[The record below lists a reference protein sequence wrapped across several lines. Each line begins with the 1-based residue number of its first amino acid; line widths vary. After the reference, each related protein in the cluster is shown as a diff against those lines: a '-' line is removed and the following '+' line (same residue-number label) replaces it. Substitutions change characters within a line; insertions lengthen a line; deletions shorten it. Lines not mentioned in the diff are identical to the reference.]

1 MVWTEKLIGTALK
14 CLPTLSKLVPERHIK
29 NIKARVNDHNL
40 FASLGAN
47 DDLLR
52 VLRIAW
58 VEAALEVDG
67 SVLTACKSLEGD
79 GQATAIDTFSSIFKT
94 KLIEI
99 RASAFDRRKS
109 TEESPIDDHF
119 ERVLLNAPATLVGKG
134 SESAD
139 PLTRDFGKIA
149 AAIVGCQPSD
159 VPELYF
165 QSAEAGIFTRFATV
179 KQTFGDLVF
188 LVFVETIQTPNKYP
202 QAGAAFQMALSSL
215 GVELGRQCLMTL
227 EGLDER
233 IDQLLDRIDG
243 LPSAGGLQSWLDDIE
258 TDCAKRLELIGAEV
272 REVGTKVDKGISAAS
287 EQSAQTQEALAQ
299 ILEVLKRQKNG
310 GDSPASD
317 EAILALAK
325 PLFPD
330 LLLNRSQAYKELE
343 FAVSVL
349 EEIRATGTTAH
360 YRDRL
365 VNDTMAGVRESTE
378 AGELVRGAEI
388 IDQSLASLDK
398 QEADTRE
405 SIKRQRSELLDVSI
419 KQHTLLRD
427 SQRVADDVVKLMSLD
442 NPNAPVLS
450 KAFTKEMDAYFRKG
464 EVNGSNFPLEVAVEL
479 SRKWVDQSTDDQ
491 ALGEALL
498 WLGKSLAVLG
508 ERASHENLL
517 RQAERVFRQA
527 VKVSG
532 ASRTATYANAQN
544 GLAGVLLALGTRNRS
559 ADMLHEAVE
568 RFNIPLQFFS
578 EVGDVVSVA
587 IVKSNLGAALRLSGQ
602 RDGGVAR
609 LRQAVSY
616 LQEALLEPAFS
627 RRWQEWGTAQ
637 SNLGNALR
645 VLGEREHKI
654 PLLQQSVQAFRSA
667 LLERTQSSSL
677 NWGITQNDLG
687 NALLVLG
694 EHTDDL
700 EFFHQAAEA
709 YNAALTK
716 ISREQVP
723 LEWANTH
730 HNLANLYYQLAMR
743 DGDSEW
749 LTKALAAATA
759 ALEERTRQIVPL
771 AWARTLN
778 SQANAL
784 RELGDRNDDPM
795 LIEHAIEAYKNSL
808 EEHTRERLPRDWA
821 MTKHNLGAAYATL
834 ASFGPG
840 NENLNYAIE
849 AYQEALLVR
858 TSDSDPVAWSRTT
871 VCLGDTFFDL
881 AVSSRAMRYMKL
893 ALESYRRALPHLSS
907 SMKARVQTTISEGER
922 ILAENAS
929 SAG

>member
-1 MVWTEKLIGTALK
+1 MVWTEKLIGTVVK
-14 CLPTLSKLVPERHIK
+14 GLPTLIKLMPEWRKK
-29 NIKARVNDHNL
+29 NVAARLNDYNL

-58 VEAALEVDG
+58 IQAALEVNK
-67 SVLTACKSLEGD
+67 SVLTACKSFEGD
-79 GQATAIDTFSSIFKT
+79 GQTTVIETFSDLFKA
-94 KLIEI
+94 KLIEL
-99 RASAFDRRKS
+99 RAVTFDRGKNLEGS
-109 TEESPIDDHF
+109 LIDDHF
-119 ERVLLNAPATLVGKG
+119 ELVLLNAPTTQVGKG

-149 AAIVGCQPSD
+149 AAIVGCQASD
-159 VPELYF
+159 VPALYT
-165 QSAEAGIFTRFATV
+165 QIAAAGIFTRLSTV
-179 KQTFGDLVF
+179 QQTFGDLVF
-188 LVFVETIQTPNKYP
+188 LVFVETIQAPNKYP
-202 QAGAAFQMALSSL
+202 EAGKAFQMTVSSL
-215 GVELGRQCLMTL
+215 GVKLGRQCLKTL
-227 EGLDER
+227 EGIDER
-233 IDQLLDRIDG
+233 VDQMLDRLDD
-243 LPSAGGLQSWLDDIE
+243 LPSAGGLQTWLEDVE
-258 TDCAKRLELIGAEV
+258 TGCVQRLESISAEV
-272 REVGTKVDKGISAAS
+272 REVGSKVDMGISVAS

-299 ILEVLKRQKNG
+299 ILEALKLQHTG
-310 GDSPASD
+310 GGIPASD

-365 VNDTMAGVRESTE
+365 VNDTMAGLRESIE
-378 AGELVRGAEI
+378 AGELAQGAVAIEEA
-388 IDQSLASLDK
+388 LASLDK

-405 SIKRQRSELLDVSI
+405 SIKRQRAELLDASI

-427 SQRVADDVVKLMSLD
+427 PQRVAEDVVKLISLD

-450 KAFTKEMDAYFRKG
+450 EAFMKETDAYFKKG
-464 EVNGSNFPLEVAVEL
+464 EAHGSNFPLEVAVEL
-479 SRKWVDQSTDDQ
+479 SRKWVDQSADDQ

-508 ERASHENLL
+508 ERAPHDSLL
-517 RQAERVFRQA
+517 RQAEGVFRRA
-527 VKVSG
+527 VKISS

-544 GLAGVLLALGTRNRS
+544 GLAGVLLALGARHRS
-559 ADMLHEAVE
+559 ADFLHEAVD
-568 RFNIPLQFFS
+568 RFNTPLQFFS
-578 EVGDVVSVA
+578 EVGDVATVA
-587 IVKSNLGAALRLSGQ
+587 IIKSNLGAALRLSGQ

-616 LQEALLEPAFS
+616 LQEALLEPALS
-627 RRWQEWGTAQ
+627 RRPQEWGTAQ

-645 VLGEREHKI
+645 VLGEREHNI

-667 LLERTQSSSL
+667 LLERMQSSSL
-677 NWGITQNDLG
+677 NWGITQNDLA
-687 NALLVLG
+687 NTLLALG

-700 EFFHQAAEA
+700 DFFHQAAEA

-749 LTKALAAATA
+749 LTKALAAAMA
-759 ALEERTRQIVPL
+759 ALEERTRQLVPL

-778 SQANAL
+778 TQANAL
-784 RELGDRNDDPM
+784 RELGDRNDDPR
-795 LIEHAIEAYKNSL
+795 LIEHAIGAYKNSL

-821 MTKHNLGAAYATL
+821 MIKHNLGNAFVTL
-834 ASFGPG
+834 ASFGSS
-840 NENLNYAIE
+840 NENLNYAIK
-849 AYQEALLVR
+849 AYQDALLVR
-858 TSDSDPVAWSRTT
+858 TSDSDPVSWARTT

-881 AVSSRAMRYMKL
+881 AESSGAMRYMEL
-893 ALESYRRALPHLSS
+893 ALENYREALPHLTS
-907 SMKARVQTTISEGER
+907 SMQGRVQTMIAKGESM
-922 ILAENAS
+922 LAEYSS
-929 SAG
+929 SAD